1 MNIVSL
7 LIIVVGALVGVF
19 VAYRLKTARDLPAS
33 KPSFCLL
40 PKYKVSLRLPPE
52 VVSSSEPI
60 SLLGQRLAEFGFSES
75 KRESGILRYSRG
87 SLLGDFSIKIAKVNL
102 TFPLPLEAETA
113 VEIAYGQIA
122 AFDTGDLWR
131 FATELKARTEQA
143 A

>member
-1 MNIVSL
+1 M
-7 LIIVVGALVGVF
+7 LILVVGALVVIF
-19 VAYRLKTARDLPAS
+19 VAYRLKTSPGLPDT
-33 KPSFCLL
+33 KPAFCLL
-40 PKYKVSLRLPPE
+40 PKYRVSLRLPPDI
-52 VVSSSEPI
+52 VSSSDPI
-60 SLLGQRLAEFGFSES
+60 SVLGQRLAEFGFSES
-75 KRESGILRYSRG
+75 KREAGFVRYSRG

-102 TFPLPLEAETA
+102 TFPLPLEADTV